1 MAWMWTLLI
10 YNQGEQVHFPLT
22 ELNKEQLSE
31 NKMDFYRVLSSEVS
45 KPVRSQPYKA
55 FPPLYKQTYFPL
67 AHGSGHILL
76 VTFTAEG

>member
-1 MAWMWTLLI
+1 MWTLLM

-22 ELNKEQLSE
+22 ELNNEQLSE
-31 NKMDFYRVLSSEVS
+31 NKIDFYRVLSSEVL

-67 AHGSGHILL
+67 AQGSGHILL